1 MAYFFPQQG
10 EKSFVFQEGRPWAYS
25 LLTAPFDIPIYKD
38 EARLAYER
46 DSLMNDVRPIFYK
59 DNTITTDMLNGFESE
74 LNALSEATL
83 SNKDKKNFVD
93 ALQNACSLIE
103 APNKKSATTFYSQ
116 TFDAKTPIAKMND
129 AELED
134 FLTKVYR
141 SEEVTSIIEALNK
154 ELHSDNCA
162 LKMM

>member
-1 MAYFFPQQG
+1 MKTTNESNSKIVQWLVRTIVFIVAVVLLAYFFPQQG

-83 SNKDKKNFVD
+83 SNKDKK
-93 ALQNACSLIE
+93 
-103 APNKKSATTFYSQ
+103 KKCT
-116 TFDAKTPIAKMND
+116 
-129 AELED
+129 
-134 FLTKVYR
+134 
-141 SEEVTSIIEALNK
+141 
-154 ELHSDNCA
+154 
-162 LKMM
+162 